1 MRKSANQ
8 PKLRSVRAP
17 GKGPVDAVW
26 LPAVLLAALLSPAV
40 LRGGEEAAGRSF
52 ALHGATIDTI
62 SGEVLE
68 SSVLLVESGK
78 IKALGKDVKI
88 PAGMKVY
95 DLGGY
100 VVLPGLLD
108 AETTLASDNRDT
120 LGSLSPQVRALD
132 GWDFY
137 RKNRELL
144 EGGVT
149 SVYLSPGIP
158 ASTTKT
164 RLISGQGAVV
174 KTAGSAKDPR
184 RRVVSASSGLQVT
197 LGELS
202 RLQPSIYIP
211 PVGASPDNPF
221 EVIFPPLPQSRAGEF
236 LALRQVLARTRAW
249 GASLARHLK
258 DGSAVP
264 AYDGLSS
271 GLYPVVE
278 GRDHLRVRVNKA
290 RDIYHILELAREADI
305 KVVIEGGAEAER
317 LTAWLARMKVPVI
330 FPGAFQAGKLPG
342 GDLQTPSLEGRLREE
357 SILRMHH
364 AGVRVILNSPTDAE
378 VKNLLLQAAAA
389 VRLGMEPMEALR
401 AITLNPAGI
410 LGVDGRIGSI
420 SVGKDADLIVL
431 GGDPLGAD
439 NRVQAVFIDGEL
451 VFNRAPEVTGDCTV
465 IRAGRLITG
474 AGSEHSNGI
483 VIVRKGK
490 IEYAGAGLILETGEK
505 AARVIDASSQTV
517 IHGLIDAGGTAG
529 TRAESLVPSL
539 RVGKGSS
546 GAGKAAGFRLVDSID
561 PGDPALM
568 ELVKAGIT
576 TVLITPPGAGQVSA
590 LKLAAADPAEAVLKP
605 YAAQYFTKSSSKT
618 LKTAKSY
625 HDSWVKFEQKKE
637 AAEKKGEEFKDKA
650 PKVQDAY
657 EPYRALF
664 KGDVPA
670 LVEVSTASAVSGV
683 IALYKDQYGIRVLCS
698 GLSSLKRDEDL
709 GALAGMLLS
718 KTGGIVLQ
726 APLIVKQD
734 NQSVNWPQELNA
746 LGITLSV
753 RSRVADGARLLP
765 LQVSYAVR
773 EGWNSRSALRSM
785 TSVPAKQFGISDR
798 VGSIEKGKDA
808 DLVILSGA
816 PFSVTSRV
824 LGVMVDGKL
833 VHGVE
838 EFKEQVDGND

>member
-1 MRKSANQ
+1 
-8 PKLRSVRAP
+8 
-17 GKGPVDAVW
+17 
-26 LPAVLLAALLSPAV
+26 
-40 LRGGEEAAGRSF
+40 
-52 ALHGATIDTI
+52 
-62 SGEVLE
+62 
-68 SSVLLVESGK
+68 
-78 IKALGKDVKI
+78 
-88 PAGMKVY
+88 
-95 DLGGY
+95 
-100 VVLPGLLD
+100 
-108 AETTLASDNRDT
+108 
-120 LGSLSPQVRALD
+120 
-132 GWDFY
+132 
-137 RKNRELL
+137 
-144 EGGVT
+144 
-149 SVYLSPGIP
+149 
-158 ASTTKT
+158 
-164 RLISGQGAVV
+164 
-174 KTAGSAKDPR
+174 
-184 RRVVSASSGLQVT
+184 
-197 LGELS
+197 
-202 RLQPSIYIP
+202 
-211 PVGASPDNPF
+211 
-221 EVIFPPLPQSRAGEF
+221 
-236 LALRQVLARTRAW
+236 
-249 GASLARHLK
+249 
-258 DGSAVP
+258 
-264 AYDGLSS
+264 
-271 GLYPVVE
+271 
-278 GRDHLRVRVNKA
+278 
-290 RDIYHILELAREADI
+290 
-305 KVVIEGGAEAER
+305 
-317 LTAWLARMKVPVI
+317 
-330 FPGAFQAGKLPG
+330 
-342 GDLQTPSLEGRLREE
+342 
-357 SILRMHH
+357 
-364 AGVRVILNSPTDAE
+364 
-378 VKNLLLQAAAA
+378 
-389 VRLGMEPMEALR
+389 
-401 AITLNPAGI
+401 
-410 LGVDGRIGSI
+410 
-420 SVGKDADLIVL
+420 
-431 GGDPLGAD
+431 
-439 NRVQAVFIDGEL
+439 
-451 VFNRAPEVTGDCTV
+451 
-465 IRAGRLITG
+465 
-474 AGSEHSNGI
+474 
-483 VIVRKGK
+483 
-490 IEYAGAGLILETGEK
+490 
-505 AARVIDASSQTV
+505 
-517 IHGLIDAGGTAG
+517 
-529 TRAESLVPSL
+529 
-539 RVGKGSS
+539 
-546 GAGKAAGFRLVDSID
+546 
-561 PGDPALM
+561 M

-605 YAAQYFTKSSSKT
+605 YAAQYFTKSSSNT

-785 TSVPAKQFGISDR
+785 TSVPAQQFGISDR